1 MRAFVK
7 LVHTYFITIRYERI
21 KQYIVIVL
29 LQTVTTSFILPALG
43 PDLVSL
49 CGRLLVLCLSLSV
62 CLCVTETS
70 LAVNRMGV
78 LVRA

>member
-7 LVHTYFITIRYERI
+7 LFHTYLITIRYERI

-29 LQTVTTSFILPALG
+29 LQTVTTPFILPALR

-49 CGRLLVLCLSLSV
+49 CGRLGLCLSLSV

-70 LAVNRMGV
+70 LAVNRLGV